1 MALLSGLLATWSLFW
16 RAVLERCGRIIPPF
30 QPLIL
35 ALIPSFGHQTNGN
48 VALDENVRAPAI
60 FKDQAS
66 DLLLTGLQKIPLPKP
81 IMTFTHVNTKPVIPQ
96 SKNQKLLLIGIW
108 SETYLVDET
117 IIRKAP
123 RTADEEGMMPI
134 IREAAIYN
142 ILKGQPRIAECIP
155 QERTDIVDIKYYPYG
170 DVLEFCQRNEVSAK
184 LKSKWF
190 HQIIEAIA
198 VIHSFDVIHSDLA
211 LRQFFVDDELNI
223 RLGDFGASQYPDHP
237 ALGYE
242 KATHCLPRDYALPN
256 TVASDL
262 FALGSTLHEL
272 LTGKVPYSELY
283 PEKEKDMLKAREE
296 AIWAEQRRRERLAD
310 HDIEQRYISRQF
322 PDTSHLMYGDIII
335 GFWDG
340 TITSAEEG
348 LNRLTGA
355 LES

>member
-1 MALLSGLLATWSLFW
+1 MPE
-16 RAVLERCGRIIPPF
+16 V
-30 QPLIL
+30 
-35 ALIPSFGHQTNGN
+35 
-48 VALDENVRAPAI
+48 
-60 FKDQAS
+60 
-66 DLLLTGLQKIPLPKP
+66 
-81 IMTFTHVNTKPVIPQ
+81 
-96 SKNQKLLLIGIW
+96 
-108 SETYLVDET
+108 YLVDEC

-155 QERTDIVDIKYYPYG
+155 QERTDVVDIKYYTRG
-170 DVLEFCQRNEVSAK
+170 GVLEFCEKNEVSAE

-211 LRQFFVDDELNI
+211 LRQFFIDNELNI

-256 TVASDL
+256 TVSSDL
-262 FALGSTLHEL
+262 FALGSTLYEL
-272 LTGKVPYSELY
+272 LTGKIPYSELY
-283 PEKEKDMLKAREE
+283 PEKEKDMVKAREE
-296 AIWAEQRRRERLAD
+296 AMRGEQRYREQLAD
-310 HDIEQRYISRQF
+310 HNVEQRYKNQKF
-322 PDTSHLMYGDIII
+322 PDTSHLMFGDIIL

-340 TITSAEEG
+340 TIISAKKG
-348 LNRLTGA
+348 LKLLAGVM
-355 LES
+355 E